1 MLDGALVLAAMSEH
15 KQSLKWGRQMAA
27 IPGPSIIPDRVLDAF
42 SQPMPDLYEGPLVEE
57 QALVRERLPGI
68 AKTAGEAFIIIGN
81 GHAGWQMATSNTLA
95 AGDKVLVLEA
105 GRFATIW
112 GQYTAVS
119 DIEVEMLHGTD
130 RDPVDPARVEARLA
144 EDTNHEI
151 KALLV
156 AHVDTASSV
165 LNDIPAI
172 RAAMDAVGH
181 PALLM
186 VDCIAS
192 MGCEEFLMDEWGVDI
207 ALAGCQKGLMVPPGI
222 SFVWAG
228 PKALAAHER
237 SDRRV
242 GYFDWGSRRSG
253 ESMYA
258 YYAGTP
264 PIPHLRG
271 LLEAMNLIEEEGG
284 IEATW
289 RRHKILAD
297 GVKAAVEAWST
308 PGGIEFNIVDPAA
321 RSNCVTT
328 VRTGS
333 LDANELRTLCEQ
345 QAGLILGLGIAGIDG
360 FRLAHMGHLN
370 PPMILGAIGTI
381 EAALQSLGAPIGASG
396 VAAAAASIAPHL

>member
-1 MLDGALVLAAMSEH
+1 MTNP
-15 KQSLKWGRQMAA
+15 SLKWGREMAA
-27 IPGPSIIPDRVLDAF
+27 IPGPSIIPTSVLDAF

-57 QALVRERLPGI
+57 QAEVRAKLPGI
-68 AKTAGEAFIIIGN
+68 AKTEGECFIVIGN
-81 GHAGWQMATSNTLA
+81 GHAAWQMATSNTLA
-95 AGDKVLVLEA
+95 AGDKVLVAEA

-112 GQYTAVS
+112 GIYTAVS
-119 DIEVEMLHGTD
+119 DIEVEVLPGTD
-130 RDPVDPARVEARLA
+130 REPVDPAALEARLSQ
-144 EDTNHEI
+144 DTAHEI
-151 KALLV
+151 KAILV

-165 LNDIPAI
+165 RNDIVAL
-172 RAAMDAVGH
+172 RRAMDAAGH

-228 PKALAAHER
+228 EKALAAHAR
-237 SDRRV
+237 ADQRV
-242 GYFDWGSRRSG
+242 GYFDWEARRDHTN
-253 ESMYA
+253 MYS

-264 PIPHLRG
+264 PIAHIRG
-271 LLEAMNLIEEEGG
+271 MRQALLMIEEEGG

-289 RRHKILAD
+289 RRHEILAS
-297 GVKAAVEAWST
+297 GVRAAVEAWSA
-308 PGGIEFNIVDPAA
+308 PGGLGFNITVPEA

-328 VRTGS
+328 VLTGGI
-333 LDANELRTLCEQ
+333 DAEEFRSRCEK

-381 EAALQSLGAPIGASG
+381 EAALHASGATIGSSG
-396 VAAAAASIAPHL
+396 VAAAAATIGAHL

>member
-1 MLDGALVLAAMSEH
+1 MSD
-15 KQSLKWGRQMAA
+15 KNSLKWGRQMAA
-27 IPGPSIIPDRVLDAF
+27 IPGPSIIPDRVLAAF
-42 SQPMPDLYEGPLVEE
+42 SQPMPDLYAGPLVDE
-57 QALVRERLPGI
+57 QAIVRERLPGI
-68 AKTAGEAFIIIGN
+68 AKTEGECFIITGN

-95 AGDKVLVLEA
+95 AGDTVLVAEA

-112 GQYTAVS
+112 GVYTSVS
-119 DIEVEMLHGTD
+119 DVDVELLEGND
-130 RDPVDPARVEARLA
+130 RESVNPAALEARLA
-144 EDTNHEI
+144 EDTGHEI
-151 KALLV
+151 KAVLV

-165 LNDIPAI
+165 RNDIAAL
-172 RAAMDAVGH
+172 RRAMDSAGH

-222 SFVWAG
+222 SFVWASE
-228 PKALAAHER
+228 KALAAHER
-237 SDRRV
+237 ADHRV
-242 GYFDWGSRRSG
+242 GYFDWESRRSG
-253 ESMYA
+253 ENMYS

-264 PIPHLRG
+264 PIAHLRG
-271 LLEAMNLIEEEGG
+271 LLEATNIIEEEGG
-284 IEATW
+284 LEATW
-289 RRHKILAD
+289 RRHEILAS

-308 PGGIEFNIVDPAA
+308 PGGLDFNITDPAS

-328 VRTGS
+328 VLTGA
-333 LDANELRTLCEQ
+333 LDASTLRSLCEE

-381 EAALQSLGAPIGASG
+381 EAALHSLGAPMGGSG
-396 VAAAAASIAPHL
+396 VAAAAAAIAPHL

>member
-1 MLDGALVLAAMSEH
+1 MASS
-15 KQSLKWGRQMAA
+15 QSLKYGRQLAA

-57 QALVRERLPGI
+57 QAAVRELLPGI
-68 AKTAGEAFIIIGN
+68 AKTEGECFIITGN
-81 GHAGWQMATSNTLA
+81 GHAAWQMATSNTLA
-95 AGDKVLVLEA
+95 AGDKVLVAEA

-112 GQYTAVS
+112 GVYTAVS
-119 DIEVEMLHGTD
+119 DIEVEILAGTD
-130 RDPVDPARVEARLA
+130 RDPVDPDALESRLRDDDA
-144 EDTNHEI
+144 HEI
-151 KALLV
+151 KAVLV

-165 LNDIPAI
+165 RNDLPALR
-172 RAAMDAVGH
+172 RAIDAANH

-228 PKALAAHER
+228 ERALAAHAR
-237 SDRRV
+237 ADRRV
-242 GYFDWGSRRSG
+242 GYFDWEARQDHSN
-253 ESMYA
+253 MYS

-264 PIPHLRG
+264 PIAHLRG
-271 LLEAMNLIEEEGG
+271 LKAALELIDEEGG
-284 IEATW
+284 IDATW
-289 RRHKILAD
+289 RRHELLAE
-297 GVKAAVEAWST
+297 GVKAAVQAWSA
-308 PGGIEFNIVDPAA
+308 PGGLEFCIKDPDS

-328 VRTGS
+328 VLTGS
-333 LDANELRTLCEQ
+333 VNPEVLRRRCEE
-345 QAGLILGLGIAGIDG
+345 QAGLIVGLGIAGIEG

-381 EAALQSLGAPIGASG
+381 ESVLYSIEAPMGSSG
-396 VAAAAASIAPHL
+396 VAAAAKTIGECL

>member
-1 MLDGALVLAAMSEH
+1 MSA
-15 KQSLKWGRQMAA
+15 KNSLKWGRQMAA

-57 QALVRERLPGI
+57 QAIVRERLPGI
-68 AKTAGEAFIIIGN
+68 AKTEGECFIITGN

-95 AGDKVLVLEA
+95 AGDKVLVAEA

-112 GQYTAVS
+112 GVYTSVS
-119 DIEVEMLHGTD
+119 DVDVELLEGND
-130 RDPVDPARVEARLA
+130 REPVDAAALETRLR

-151 KALLV
+151 KAVLV

-165 LNDIPAI
+165 RNDIPAL
-172 RAAMDAVGH
+172 RRAMDAAQH

-222 SFVWAG
+222 SFVWASE
-228 PKALAAHER
+228 KALAAH
-237 SDRRV
+237 DRANQRV
-242 GYFDWGSRRSG
+242 GYFDWESRRSG
-253 ESMYA
+253 ENMYS

-264 PIPHLRG
+264 PIAHLRG

-289 RRHKILAD
+289 RRHEILAS
-297 GVKAAVEAWST
+297 GVKAAVQAWST
-308 PGGIEFNIVDPAA
+308 PGGLDFNIIDPDS

-328 VRTGS
+328 VLTGG
-333 LDANELRTLCEQ
+333 LDPSRLRSLCEQ

-381 EAALQSLGAPIGASG
+381 EAALHSLDVSMGSSG
-396 VAAAAASIAPHL
+396 VAAAAAAIGPHL

>member
-1 MLDGALVLAAMSEH
+1 M
-15 KQSLKWGRQMAA
+15 SLKYGRQMAA

-57 QALVRERLPGI
+57 QAEVRDRLPGI
-68 AKTAGEAFIIIGN
+68 AKTEGECFIIIGN
-81 GHAGWQMATSNTLA
+81 GHAAWQMATSNTLA
-95 AGDKVLVLEA
+95 AGDKVLVAEA
-105 GRFATIW
+105 GRFATVW
-112 GQYTAVS
+112 GIYTAVS
-119 DIEVEMLHGTD
+119 DVEVEVLPGTD
-130 RDPVDPARVEARLA
+130 RDPVDPASLETRLR
-144 EDTNHEI
+144 EDTGHEI
-151 KALLV
+151 KAVLV

-165 LNDIPAI
+165 RNNIPAL
-172 RAAMDAVGH
+172 RLAMDAANH

-228 PKALAAHER
+228 ERALAAHAR
-237 SDRRV
+237 ADRRV
-242 GYFDWGSRRSG
+242 GYFDWEARRDHTN
-253 ESMYA
+253 MYS

-264 PIPHLRG
+264 PIAHLRAMR
-271 LLEAMNLIEEEGG
+271 EALNLIEEEGG

-289 RRHKILAD
+289 RRHEILAE
-297 GVKAAVEAWST
+297 GVKAAVDAWSV
-308 PGGIEFNIVDPAA
+308 PGGLEFAITDPGS

-328 VRTGS
+328 VLTGAT
-333 LDANELRTLCEQ
+333 DAAQMRSICEQ
-345 QAGLILGLGIAGIDG
+345 QAGLIVGLGIAGIEG

-381 EAALQSLGAPIGASG
+381 EAALHSMDAPLGGSG
-396 VAAAAASIAPHL
+396 VAAAAAAIGQHL

>member
-1 MLDGALVLAAMSEH
+1 MAPTH
-15 KQSLKWGRQMAA
+15 SLKWGRQMAA

-57 QALVRERLPGI
+57 QAIVRERLPGL
-68 AKTAGEAFIIIGN
+68 AKTEGEAFIVIGN
-81 GHAGWQMATSNTLA
+81 GHAAWQMSTSNTLA
-95 AGDKVLVLEA
+95 AGDKVLVAEA
-105 GRFATIW
+105 GRFATVW
-112 GQYTAVS
+112 GIYTAVS
-119 DIEVEMLHGTD
+119 DIEVELLEGNDH
-130 RDPVDPARVEARLA
+130 DPVDPARLEARLS
-144 EDTNHEI
+144 EDVDHEI
-151 KALLV
+151 KAVLV

-165 LNDIPAI
+165 RNDIAAL
-172 RAAMDAVGH
+172 RKAMDAANH

-228 PKALAAHER
+228 EKALAAHAR
-237 SDRRV
+237 ADRKV
-242 GYFDWGSRRSG
+242 GYFDWQARRDQTN
-253 ESMYA
+253 MYS

-264 PIPHLRG
+264 PIAHLRG
-271 LLEAMNLIEEEGG
+271 TLAALQLIEEEGG

-289 RRHKILAD
+289 RRHEILAS

-308 PGGIEFNIVDPAA
+308 PGGMNFNITDPAS

-328 VRTGS
+328 ILTG
-333 LDANELRTLCEQ
+333 DIDHEVLRSMCEH
-345 QAGLILGLGIAGIDG
+345 QAGLIVGLGIAGIPG
-360 FRLAHMGHLN
+360 VRLAHMGHLN

-381 EAALQSLGAPIGASG
+381 EAALHAMGAPMGSSG
-396 VAAAAASIAPHL
+396 VAAAAAAIGPHLI